1 MTFGSTPQPRQSRPR
16 SGRRRSALIP
26 TIIIVAVVIAAI
38 VLLSQVY
45 TDVLWYS
52 QLGYLEVFLKENLTR
67 VGVFLAAALVMA
79 IGVYASMAVAYRS
92 RPVYAPDES
101 TPDNLARYQANFEPV
116 RRLAMVGVPIVFGIF
131 AGTAAASQW
140 QRILLFFNQVPF
152 GQTDPQFGLDYSF
165 YLNTLP
171 FLGFLSGLLISVV
184 LVAGVLG
191 IVTHY
196 LYGGIRVH
204 EHGVAVSR
212 PARIHIAVVAAAFL
226 LLQGANFWLDRYS
239 TLQNNSGRVAGALY
253 TDVNA
258 VIPTK
263 SVLAIAALIVA
274 VLFVVA
280 AVIGRWRLPLIG
292 TVGLIITAI
301 LAGGVYPWVV
311 QRFQVTP
318 SEQTFEQPYIQRN
331 IDMTRKAYGL
341 DAVKSEEYKATTNTS
356 AGALRQDAQTTAS
369 IRLLDPNLI
378 SAAFSQLEQFR
389 PYYQFSGL
397 LDVDRYPVDGKT
409 QDTVVAV
416 RELRP
421 DNISGWYNQHI
432 VYTHGYGVVAAA
444 GNRVAA
450 DGKPEFLLAGIPSSG
465 TLGNDETYEPRIYFG
480 ENSPEYSIV
489 GGPENSSPRE
499 LDRPQ
504 QQGSTED
511 TFNTFTGNGGPS
523 LGSFFNKLLYSL
535 KFQSSDLLL
544 SDAVNGDSQIL
555 YDRDPRDRVQK
566 LAPYLTVDGK
576 PYPAIIDGR
585 VKWIVDG
592 YTTSSAFPYSQQQQ
606 LDNVTRDSQTA
617 DGRVAAL
624 PANNVNYI
632 RNSVKATVD
641 AYDGSVDLYAWD
653 DQDPLLKAW
662 QKVFPTTLKPY
673 SEMSAQLMAHVRYPE
688 DLFKVQRGLLASY
701 HVTNAVDFYQQNDV
715 WSVPNDPTSSAA
727 VPQPPYYLSLQVP
740 GSDKPS
746 FSLTSSFIPQT
757 RPGETPRNVLYG
769 YLSANGDA
777 GSKAGVKSPDYGKLQ
792 LLNLP
797 KSGSIPGPG
806 QVQNRF
812 NSDPTV
818 SQTLNLLR
826 QGASSVLNGN
836 LLTLPVGGGMLYVQP
851 VYVQSSG
858 ETSYPSLQRVLVG
871 FGEKVGFAPTLDE
884 ALDQLFG
891 GNSGAAA
898 GDSANAGKTSGG
910 TGSSSSGQG
919 SGGTSVS
926 AQAQLKQA
934 LADADAAVKQGQQ
947 ALTKGDFAAYG
958 AAQKKVTEALGRAIQ
973 AENDLGKGAT
983 ASPSAGATASPS
995 PSASASSTPAATPS
1009 P

>member
-1 MTFGSTPQPRQSRPR
+1 MV
-16 SGRRRSALIP
+16 P
-26 TIIIVAVVIAAI
+26 TIIVVAVLVVAVV
-38 VLLSQVY
+38 LLTQVY
-45 TDVLWYS
+45 TDVLWYN
-52 QLGYLEVFLKENLTR
+52 QLGYLEVFVKENLTR

-79 IGVYASMAVAYRS
+79 VGVYASMAVAYRS
-92 RPVYAPDES
+92 RPVYAPEEG
-101 TPDNLARYQANFEPV
+101 TADNLARYQASFEPV
-116 RRLAMVGVPIVFGIF
+116 RRLAMIGVPVVFGIF

-191 IVTHY
+191 IITHY
-196 LYGGIRVH
+196 LYGAIRLH
-204 EHGVAVSR
+204 ERGVSVAR
-212 PARIHIAVVAAAFL
+212 PARVHIAVLAAAFL
-226 LLQGANFWLDRYS
+226 LLQAANFWLDRYG
-239 TLQNNSGRVAGALY
+239 TLQSTSGLGGRVAGALY

-263 SVLAIAALIVA
+263 AVLAIAAVIVA

-311 QRFQVTP
+311 QRFQVVP
-318 SEQTFEQPYIQRN
+318 SEQTLEQPYIQRN
-331 IDMTRKAYGL
+331 MDMTRKAYGL
-341 DAVKSEEYKATTNTS
+341 DAVTSQEYRATTTTS
-356 AGALRQDAQTTAS
+356 PGALREDAQTTAS
-369 IRLLDPNLI
+369 IRLLDPNLV

-389 PYYQFSGL
+389 PYYQFSPL
-397 LDVDRYPVDGKT
+397 LNVDRYQVDGKT

-421 DNISGWYNQHI
+421 DNVSGWYNQRI

-450 DGKPEFLLAGIPSSG
+450 DGKPEFLLSGIPSSG
-465 TLGNDETYEPRIYFG
+465 VLGSDQTYEPRIYFG

-489 GGPENSSPRE
+489 GAPEGSSPRE

-504 QQGSTED
+504 QEGSSQD
-511 TFNTFTGNGGPS
+511 TFNTFNGDGGPS
-523 LGSFFNKLLYSL
+523 VGNFFNKLLYSL

-544 SDAVNGDSQIL
+544 SDAVNSQSQIL
-555 YDRDPRDRVQK
+555 YDRNPRDRVQK
-566 LAPYLTVDGK
+566 VAPYLTVDGK

-592 YTTSSAFPYSQQQQ
+592 YTTSTFFPYSTQQQ
-606 LDNVTRDSQTA
+606 LDSLTRDSQTA

-624 PANNVNYI
+624 PANNINYI

-653 DQDPLLKAW
+653 DQDPILKAW

-673 SEMSAQLMAHVRYPE
+673 SEMSGQLMSHVRYPE
-688 DLFKVQRGLLASY
+688 DLFKVQRGLLANY
-701 HVTNAVDFYQQNDV
+701 HVTDAVDFYQQNDV
-715 WSVPNDPTSSAA
+715 WSVPNDPTSSTA

-740 GSDKPS
+740 GADRPA
-746 FSLTSSFIPQT
+746 FSLTSSFIPQN
-757 RPGETPRNVLYG
+757 RAGETPRNVLYG

-777 GSKAGVKSPDYGKLQ
+777 GNKAGVKSPDYGKLQ

-826 QGASSVLNGN
+826 QGASNVLNGN

-871 FGEKVGFAPTLDE
+871 FGEKVGFAATLEE

-891 GNSGAAA
+891 GNSGATA
-898 GDSANAGKTSGG
+898 GDSANAGKTPSPPGGSGG
-910 TGSSSSGQG
+910 TP
-919 SGGTSVS
+919 GTSVS

-934 LADADAAVKQGQQ
+934 LTDADAAVKEGQQ
-947 ALTKGDFAAYG
+947 ALAKGDFAAYG
-958 AAQKKVTEALGRAIQ
+958 TAQKKVSEALGRAIQ
-973 AENDLGKGAT
+973 AENQLGQGG
-983 ASPSAGATASPS
+983 GATASPS
-995 PSASASSTPAATPS
+995 PGSSSGPTPSAGPSAAPSATPS